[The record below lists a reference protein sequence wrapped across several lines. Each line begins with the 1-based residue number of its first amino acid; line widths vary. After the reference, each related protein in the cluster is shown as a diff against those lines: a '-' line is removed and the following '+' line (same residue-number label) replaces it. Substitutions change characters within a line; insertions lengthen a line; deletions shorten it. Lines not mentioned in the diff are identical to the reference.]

1 MLTMYLDLFSKIG
14 VVNVIQKKQGTN
26 FVLSLF
32 PIFESVYQQV
42 VIIFPLAP
50 L

>member
-1 MLTMYLDLFSKIG
+1 MYLDLFSKIG

-32 PIFESVYQQV
+32 PIFESVYQQA